1 MRMGSAGWW
10 PQSGRARLGG
20 SSPRSGLRI
29 LVLVLVMAAAG
40 LAAGPAPAA
49 SRPRATSL
57 TRSGSTTAAT
67 DGAIWTVDPGGSFK
81 ASGPV
86 QVADAKIGGA
96 AKCGSLILGG
106 TLQVEVDTNTGL
118 GSITSA
124 SFTDCAI
131 GKTSVTVVAH
141 GLPWTLDA
149 VGYDAATGEV
159 TGAIAGIDLVATGAG
174 CSAALD
180 GTAAGAD
187 DGLTTFTYTNS
198 ASKLTLGATGNLRWW
213 AVGGCS
219 GLVGNDDPGQ
229 ASGTITVTPAQVI
242 TQSCAPYR
250 PGINLNPHFPV
261 PNPPAGAGEGS
272 SLEPGCAW
280 VAGFTNARK
289 LNEAAFIGP
298 AFADLSIGIVTYYLN
313 APAYIQSR
321 NAGLPQYDGQAEFP
335 PARATL
341 LGFGFMPV
349 SATLQLSE
357 VGTLNAVFLQ
367 RRAGLYG
374 CKPKDP
380 KKKYC
385 AVTTITAR
393 LALRLYDVSVNGTP
407 LNVGPHCQ
415 TTTPFTVTLE
425 GPYPAYQIT
434 SGGPLNG
441 TVDIPSFK
449 GCSDD
454 GDNLDSIFTASVS
467 GPGNEALLTQGLPCV
482 PFAGQS
488 TTPGCPPVKPVPKH

>member
-1 MRMGSAGWW
+1 MRMSTAGWW
-10 PQSGRARLGG
+10 PQAGRNRLGRL
-20 SSPRSGLRI
+20 SPRHGLR
-29 LVLVLVMAAAG
+29 VLVLAVVMVAAG
-40 LAAGPAPAA
+40 MTAGSAPAA
-49 SRPRATSL
+49 SRSTT
-57 TRSGSTTAAT
+57 TRPARSTTAATAT
-67 DGAIWTVDPGGSFK
+67 DGAIWAVDPGGSFK

-86 QVADAKIGGA
+86 QIADAKTGA
-96 AKCGSLILGG
+96 VAKCASLTLGG
-106 TLQVEVDTNTGL
+106 TLQVEVDTDTGL

-124 SFTDCAI
+124 SFAGCTI
-131 GKTSVTVVAH
+131 GKTSITVAAH
-141 GLPWTLDA
+141 GLPWTMDA
-149 VGYDAATGEV
+149 VGYDATTGEV
-159 TGAIAGIDLVATGAG
+159 TGAIGGIDLVVNGPG
-174 CSAALD
+174 CSATLD

-198 ASKLTLGATGNLRWW
+198 SSQLTLGATGNLHWW
-213 AVGGCS
+213 GVSGCS
-219 GLVGNDDPGQ
+219 GLVGNDGPAQ

-250 PGINLNPHFPV
+250 AGINLNPNFPA
-261 PNPPAGAGEGS
+261 PNPPSGAQENS
-272 SLEPGCAW
+272 APEPGCAW
-280 VAGFTNARK
+280 VAGFTNASK
-289 LNEAAFIGP
+289 LDEAAFIGP
-298 AFADLSIGIVTYYLN
+298 AFADLEIGLVTYFLN
-313 APAYIQSR
+313 APNYIQSR
-321 NAGLPQYDGQAEFP
+321 NAGLPQYDGKAEFP

-407 LNVGPHCQ
+407 LNVGLHCQ
-415 TTTPFTVTLE
+415 TTNPFTVTLE

-434 SGGPLNG
+434 SGGPLTG
-441 TVDIPSFK
+441 SVDIPSFK

-467 GPGNEALLTQGLPCV
+467 GPDNEALLTQGLPCV

-488 TTPGCPPVKPVPKH
+488 TTPGCPPVKPIPKH